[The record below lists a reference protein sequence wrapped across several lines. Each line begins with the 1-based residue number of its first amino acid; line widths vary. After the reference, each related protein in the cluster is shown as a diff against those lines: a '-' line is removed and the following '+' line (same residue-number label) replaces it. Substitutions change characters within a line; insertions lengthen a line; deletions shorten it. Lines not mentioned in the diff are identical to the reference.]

1 MSLEREG
8 GIKVVQKRAP
18 AVEDGGLILGGRYGV
33 VDVLTGHRPG
43 EHLAGDLTHPVWEHP
58 HIGDGLLG
66 GQDRPALISVSFCRF
81 SLLLQQEPPSSQM
94 RRRCFS
100 SCRAGVRGAGAW
112 HG

>member
-58 HIGDGLLG
+58 HIVL
-66 GQDRPALISVSFCRF
+66 SVKFWS
-81 SLLLQQEPPSSQM
+81 PPTAH
-94 RRRCFS
+94 CFIRS
-100 SCRAGVRGAGAW
+100 K
-112 HG
+112 